1 MVHNAANDNYIR
13 TQNRSWLHNGYD
25 AADNVEGTAVRKLRS
40 DSTPGTRLTSR
51 AQILKR
57 NRALKRQKALFV
69 VSGAILCAI
78 IASLSAVLLMSMST
92 GNSLKREVSEKEAD
106 VEVLTLENDS
116 REYDINSSVD
126 YNEIIRA
133 ATQELGMVRSNAS
146 QIVTYSVKNSEYLQQ
161 VAQVPA
167 K

>member
-1 MVHNAANDNYIR
+1 
-13 TQNRSWLHNGYD
+13 
-25 AADNVEGTAVRKLRS
+25 
-40 DSTPGTRLTSR
+40 
-51 AQILKR
+51 
-57 NRALKRQKALFV
+57 
-69 VSGAILCAI
+69 
-78 IASLSAVLLMSMST
+78 MSMST